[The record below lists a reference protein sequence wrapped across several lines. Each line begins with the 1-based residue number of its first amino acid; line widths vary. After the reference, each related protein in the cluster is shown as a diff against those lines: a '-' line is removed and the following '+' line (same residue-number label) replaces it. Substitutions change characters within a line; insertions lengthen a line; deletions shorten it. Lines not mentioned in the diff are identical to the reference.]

1 MKLIRTEDAAGQV
14 LCHDITQIIPGEFKG
29 ARFRKGH
36 IIQPEDIP
44 VLLSIGKENL
54 YVWEKKPGI
63 LHEDEAAA
71 LLYKAAAGKMDF
83 LAAEKYAIGECFR
96 IFGLGVCSDEML
108 ERYSAINRK
117 YWERLEKGEITKQE
131 TLEGRFREFFAS
143 EGLPVEKAEAFNAEY
158 QERLGDVAIY
168 CPHGREV
175 IDYLQQQG
183 IRQYAVTNGTQTA
196 QRRKLANSGL
206 DQIFVRA
213 FISDEIGY
221 EKPDVRFFEPV
232 LQELKDCR
240 KEEILLI
247 GDSLTSDMRG
257 ADNAGLA
264 CCWYNPKKTINDKGV
279 RIDYEIQ
286 DLLEIEQ
293 IVGKRV

>member
-1 MKLIRTEDAAGQV
+1 MYTTV
-14 LCHDITQIIPGEFKG
+14 LWDIDMT
-29 ARFRKGH
+29 
-36 IIQPEDIP
+36 
-44 VLLSIGKENL
+44 LL
-54 YVWEKKPGI
+54 
-63 LHEDEAAA
+63 
-71 LLYKAAAGKMDF
+71 DF

-108 ERYSAINRK
+108 ERYSAINKK
-117 YWERLEKGEITKQE
+117 YWERLERGEITKQE
-131 TLEGRFREFFAS
+131 TLEGRFRE
-143 EGLPVEKAEAFNAEY
+143 L
-158 QERLGDVAIY
+158 
-168 CPHGREV
+168 
-175 IDYLQQQG
+175 
-183 IRQYAVTNGTQTA
+183 TNGTQTA

-247 GDSLTSDMRG
+247 GDSLTSDIKG
-257 ADNAGLA
+257 ANNAGLA

-279 RIDYEIQ
+279 RIDHEIQ

>member
-1 MKLIRTEDAAGQV
+1 MT
-14 LCHDITQIIPGEFKG
+14 
-29 ARFRKGH
+29 
-36 IIQPEDIP
+36 
-44 VLLSIGKENL
+44 LL
-54 YVWEKKPGI
+54 
-63 LHEDEAAA
+63 
-71 LLYKAAAGKMDF
+71 DF

-96 IFGLGVCSDEML
+96 IFELGVCSDEML
-108 ERYSAINRK
+108 ERYSAINKK

-175 IDYLQQQG
+175 IDYFQQQG

-206 DQIFVRA
+206 DQIFVKA

-232 LQELKDCR
+232 LQELKD
-240 KEEILLI
+240 
-247 GDSLTSDMRG
+247 
-257 ADNAGLA
+257 
-264 CCWYNPKKTINDKGV
+264 
-279 RIDYEIQ
+279 
-286 DLLEIEQ
+286 
-293 IVGKRV
+293 

>member
-1 MKLIRTEDAAGQV
+1 MYTTV
-14 LCHDITQIIPGEFKG
+14 LWDIDMT
-29 ARFRKGH
+29 
-36 IIQPEDIP
+36 
-44 VLLSIGKENL
+44 LL
-54 YVWEKKPGI
+54 
-63 LHEDEAAA
+63 
-71 LLYKAAAGKMDF
+71 DF

-232 LQELKDCR
+232 LQVLKDCR

-247 GDSLTSDMRG
+247 GDSLTSDIKG
-257 ADNAGLA
+257 ANNAGLA

-279 RIDYEIQ
+279 RIDHEIQ

>member
-1 MKLIRTEDAAGQV
+1 
-14 LCHDITQIIPGEFKG
+14 
-29 ARFRKGH
+29 
-36 IIQPEDIP
+36 
-44 VLLSIGKENL
+44 
-54 YVWEKKPGI
+54 
-63 LHEDEAAA
+63 
-71 LLYKAAAGKMDF
+71 
-83 LAAEKYAIGECFR
+83 
-96 IFGLGVCSDEML
+96 ML

-232 LQELKDCR
+232 LQVLKDCR

-247 GDSLTSDMRG
+247 GDSLTSDIKG
-257 ADNAGLA
+257 ANNAGLA

-279 RIDYEIQ
+279 RIDHEIQ